1 MGPKTEG
8 PNEYL
13 KVIVASFGW
22 ILRVW
27 CSASEQ
33 SYYCGAVRLR
43 PGLVDKSHRNYAVL
57 GLGTQWLDRNGAH
70 YTVAFLRLRWRKRPM
85 TNEWGYGS
93 FSLQRSIGALRYRY
107 MWSRKYYVA
116 TSDLV
121 ACLSPHGGSTRPTTS
136 YHNT

>member
-22 ILRVW
+22 ILGVW

-43 PGLVDKSHRNYAVL
+43 PGLVDKSHGNYDSCIPPPSL
-57 GLGTQWLDRNGAH
+57 GKETDD
-70 YTVAFLRLRWRKRPM
+70 
-85 TNEWGYGS
+85 E
-93 FSLQRSIGALRYRY
+93 
-107 MWSRKYYVA
+107 
-116 TSDLV
+116 
-121 ACLSPHGGSTRPTTS
+121 
-136 YHNT
+136 